1 MKIILPGLL
10 LLAANLLAS
19 GLRAQEANFTSDS
32 VVFHGNDTLHYG
44 ATLTLP
50 KNQKKSV
57 VVIIASGSYPQDRD
71 GMMAGKPIYK
81 QMAEYL
87 SNRGI
92 AVLRIDDRGVGKS
105 NGVYSDATTADFAN
119 DIIAAVNYLR
129 TRKDIRHSRIGVLG
143 HSEGGASMSIAASK
157 CKDIR
162 FLISAAGLMSPGLES
177 VIQQNKDIVHTTEE
191 LPEYDMRRYD
201 EINNIA
207 FHTAYKYADADSTT
221 LSSHLYEEYYK
232 WQKRD
237 STYFKTLGIESNHFR
252 WPVYMYAL
260 QANTPWYRFFIRYNP
275 QDYLSRVEVPFLAI
289 NGDKDVM
296 VNYKENLGNVKKF
309 LAHNKDVSTVVIKN
323 MNHLFLPCQKGT
335 QAEYHSI
342 KAGVSEEAM
351 DTIYR
356 WIKKRFL

>member
-1 MKIILPGLL
+1 MLSGLL
-10 LLAANLLAS
+10 LLAASLFAS
-19 GLRAQEANFTSDS
+19 GLMAQERGFTSDS
-32 VVFHGNDTLHYG
+32 IVFYGNDTLRYG

-50 KNQKKSV
+50 NNQKKSV
-57 VVIIASGSYPQDRD
+57 AVIIASGSYPQDRD

-92 AVLRIDDRGVGKS
+92 AVLRVDDRGVGKS
-105 NGVYSDATTADFAN
+105 NGVYEKATTADFAN
-119 DIIAAVNYLR
+119 DIIASVNYLK
-129 TRKDIRHSRIGVLG
+129 TRKDIRHNRIGILG

-177 VIQQNKDIVHTTEE
+177 VIQQNIDIVHTTEG
-191 LPEYDMRRYD
+191 LPEYDMKRYD
-201 EINNIA
+201 EINNIM

-221 LSSHLYEEYYK
+221 LSSRLYEEYYK
-232 WQKRD
+232 WQKKD
-237 STYFKTLGIESNHFR
+237 SVYFKTLGIEFDHFR
-252 WPVYMYAL
+252 WSIYMYTL

-275 QDYLSRVEVPFLAI
+275 QDYLSKVKVPFLAV

-309 LAHNKDVSTVVIKN
+309 LAHNKDVSIVVIKN

-342 KAGVSEEAM
+342 KAGISQEAM
-351 DTIYR
+351 ETIYR